1 MESFH
6 NFLSS
11 LELLDWS
18 PVGHIDPK
26 ILDLLAEVGEQ
37 PSLIQEAVR
46 SWNLK
51 DLDRRQ
57 LRCHETATH
66 YKWFVYYHR
75 KLHYRIWLHQYK
87 LPGER
92 HLGHAEVPHNHR
104 YSLASVIVRGGFVHH
119 SFARTHG
126 EVIELPDE
134 RMSCSQGDAYT
145 VDWARLH
152 KLSELSDHT
161 LTLVVES
168 PVVRHFS
175 EAFYDGSATPRLFYD
190 FVALHASLSEDV
202 MHLPTRQAG
211 LTGDGEGG
219 N

>member
-1 MESFH
+1 M
-6 NFLSS
+6 
-11 LELLDWS
+11 LDWS
-18 PVGHIDPK
+18 PSGYIDPK
-26 ILDLLAEVGEQ
+26 LLRLLAEMGGR
-37 PSLIQEAVR
+37 PSLIQEAVS
-46 SWNLK
+46 SWNAD

-57 LRCHETATH
+57 LRCHETSTH
-66 YKWFVYYHR
+66 YKWFVYYHQ

-119 SFARTHG
+119 SFKRSDG
-126 EVIELPDE
+126 EVIELADE
-134 RMSCSQGDAYT
+134 RRFCSQGDAYT
-145 VDWARLH
+145 VDWAKLH

-175 EAFYDGSATPRLFYD
+175 EAFYEGSATPRIFND
-190 FVALHASLSEDV
+190 FVALHAGLAEEL
-202 MHLPTRQAG
+202 MHLR
-211 LTGDGEGG
+211 TGDAVRARDGG
-219 N
+219 T